1 MAPSRPVT
9 NAAAPA
15 PPVTSN
21 YSSFGDD
28 VPFPSD
34 DDPYALDGDEIEGS
48 VDAGLELTGIS
59 LIQRDLG
66 AQIIAE
72 YEE

>member
-1 MAPSRPVT
+1 S
-9 NAAAPA
+9 NAVASTAVPA
-15 PPVTSN
+15 SPVTSN
-21 YSSFGDD
+21 YGSFDDD

-34 DDPYALDGDEIEGS
+34 DDDPYALDGEEIAGS
-48 VDAGLELTGIS
+48 VDAGFELTGIS

>member
-1 MAPSRPVT
+1 VAG
-9 NAAAPA
+9 AASQAEPQR
-15 PPVTSN
+15 T
-21 YSSFGDD
+21 FGEED
-28 VPFPSD
+28 VPFPTHEG
-34 DDPYALDGDEIEGS
+34 PYEIDEDEIDGS
-48 VDAGLELTGIS
+48 VNAAAELTGIS